1 MDVETQLGKL
11 PEYNPGTK
19 DEFDP
24 IKMKFVFGCKER
36 RNKDNIGKKL
46 TLP

>member
-11 PEYNPGTK
+11 SEYNPGTK

-24 IKMKFVFGCKER
+24 IKMKFFSDV
-36 RNKDNIGKKL
+36 KKGEIKT
-46 TLP
+46 TLVKN